1 MAGMQGKSGRRDCQ
15 DRAPCMGQAGAAHPA
30 GKDTSQGGAPACPD
44 DEQVARVAGDDGKN
58 AAGIAALDY
67 ELDRQ
72 ISGELPPGCVKRLP
86 QPLPGVFGPDA
97 AQVHAGT
104 APFGDVAARRRPG
117 MNGYQGGLAGTGK
130 LFRVAQGAQVAR

>member
-1 MAGMQGKSGRRDCQ
+1 
-15 DRAPCMGQAGAAHPA
+15 MGQAVAAHPA
-30 GKDTSQGGAPACPD
+30 AEDTSQGGAAACPD
-44 DEQVARVAGDDGKN
+44 DEQIARVAGDDGKN
-58 AAGIAALDY
+58 AARIAALDH

-72 ISGELPPGCVKRLP
+72 ISEELPPGRLKRLP

-97 AQVHAGT
+97 AHVHTGA